1 MQGPF
6 LQDLGL
12 RVLAILG
19 LLGEENLVDVGEHT
33 TLGDGD
39 LVEQLVELLIV
50 ADGELEV
57 AGDDTPLLVVTG
69 SVSGELENLSREV
82 LKDGGEVDG
91 GTSTD
96 TLGVVAL
103 AEETVDTTD
112 GELEAGLLGAGLGA
126 RALLLLGGSSR
137 LSTDHDCLLFG
148 LLKGFEKRGW

>member
-1 MQGPF
+1 MVEREGR
-6 LQDLGL
+6 LVGNRL
-12 RVLAILG
+12 RLSSSLAILG

-82 LKDGGEVDG
+82 LKDGGKVDG
-91 GTSTD
+91 GTGTD

-112 GELEAGLLGAGLGA
+112 GELKAGLLGAGLGA
-126 RALLLLGGSSR
+126 GALLLLGGSS
-137 LSTDHDCLLFG
+137 
-148 LLKGFEKRGW
+148 

>member
-1 MQGPF
+1 MWREREGR
-6 LQDLGL
+6 LVGNRL
-12 RVLAILG
+12 RLSSSLAILG

-82 LKDGGEVDG
+82 LKDGGKVDG
-91 GTSTD
+91 GTGTD

-112 GELEAGLLGAGLGA
+112 GELKTGLLGAGLGA
-126 RALLLLGGSSR
+126 RGLFLLGSS
-137 LSTDHDCLLFG
+137 S
-148 LLKGFEKRGW
+148 